1 MELIDNA
8 YRTLVWG
15 AVVFLSLL
23 LCGFLIRA
31 MIGPRF
37 TDRVVAINVICAK
50 AIILIVLLSFL
61 YQDYSYLDIAIVYS
75 MISFVAVVV
84 LSKCFNVPPAEK
96 DDNVKHETTNLT
108 KEAAE

>member
-1 MELIDNA
+1 ML
-8 YRTLVWG
+8 LWG
-15 AVVFLSLL
+15 SVAFLSLL

-31 MIGPRF
+31 IIGPRF

-50 AIILIVLLSFL
+50 AIIIIGLFSYLLSDSGL
-61 YQDYSYLDIAIVYS
+61 LDIAIVYS

-84 LSKCFNVPPAEK
+84 LSKCFSVPPETKPDNPGYDKAENK
-96 DDNVKHETTNLT
+96 IESKIENK